1 MANKDDLKTLHRA
14 LEEGQDEVVKAL
26 KCKCASELAEALN
39 KRRQKFPIES
49 FFTARDEFSLV
60 LVDNSIDSQ
69 AVEELK
75 KAFGLSGQSVNFVAI
90 R

>member
-1 MANKDDLKTLHRA
+1 M
-14 LEEGQDEVVKAL
+14 VKAL
-26 KCKCASELAEALN
+26 KCKCESQLAESLN
-39 KRRQKFPIES
+39 KRQKFRIEDLR
-49 FFTARDEFSLV
+49 RDEFSQV

-75 KAFGLSGQSVNFVAI
+75 EAFGLTDQSVNYVAI